1 MMAEAG
7 GVPIARTPEGTTK
20 TTMDVTRDEQQR
32 PSAGR
37 VASVT
42 VTFHPD
48 RRRLTEQ
55 IEALC
60 GQVDDILIV
69 DNGSTEEIGE
79 IVPPASGARIFP
91 LGDNRGIAHGFNVG
105 IRAARD
111 SGAEF
116 VLLLDHDSIPT
127 PGMVAALLAA
137 HAPQNAPAA
146 PRIAATGPRIR
157 DLRDRHDYPFIR
169 LGWTH
174 NRHVRCAAAELV
186 ETDFIISSGA
196 LIAMDALRQIGEL
209 DESLFIDSVDFEWC
223 CRARS
228 LGYRLLGVCGA
239 TLDHWLG
246 DHRRQV
252 MPGMALVIHSP
263 HRLYY
268 MTRNRL
274 LLYRRAYVPLKWKIK
289 DVIRMGCKFIVTI
302 LLVAPR
308 RLYARMTWVA
318 IRDAVAGRG
327 GRL

>member
-1 MMAEAG
+1 
-7 GVPIARTPEGTTK
+7 
-20 TTMDVTRDEQQR
+20 MDVTRDEHR
-32 PSAGR
+32 HFSADRAAR

-42 VTFHPD
+42 VTYNPD
-48 RRRLTEQ
+48 RQRLAEQ
-55 IEALC
+55 VEALR

-69 DNGSTEEIGE
+69 DNGSTASIGE
-79 IVPPASGARIFP
+79 VVAAASGARIFP

-105 IRAARD
+105 IRAAREL
-111 SGAEF
+111 GADF

-137 HAPQNAPAA
+137 HRPANAAGTR
-146 PRIAATGPRIR
+146 RIAATGPRIR

-174 NRHVRCAAAELV
+174 NRHMRCAAAELV

-196 LIAMDALRQIGEL
+196 LIAMDAVREVGEL

-239 TLDHWLG
+239 RLDHWLG
-246 DHRRQV
+246 DHRRQL

-274 LLYRRAYVPLKWKIK
+274 LLYTRAYVPLKWKIK
-289 DVIRMGCKFIVTI
+289 DVVRMACKFIVTI
-302 LLVAPR
+302 VLVAPR

-318 IRDAVAGRG
+318 IRDGVAGRG